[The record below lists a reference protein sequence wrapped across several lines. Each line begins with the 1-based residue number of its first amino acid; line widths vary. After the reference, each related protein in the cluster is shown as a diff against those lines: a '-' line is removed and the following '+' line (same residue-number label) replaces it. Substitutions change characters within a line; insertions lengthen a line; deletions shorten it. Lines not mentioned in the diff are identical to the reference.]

1 MDPLA
6 ISFIN
11 KIGITFDNKEQLL
24 GQLIVRDTLLDNKLY
39 EEIQKDIPN
48 LKKIFS
54 SSSMNSLHKNAK
66 ESQKWP
72 LINITRQILKIYDF
86 DMEPIRKSDGVDKN
100 KKKRYKRFFKI
111 NEIKKLTNDININDD
126 KNDDKK
132 YVNND
137 DKKYVKNDD
146 KKYANNDDKKYANND
161 DKKYANNIIDDDIT
175 N

>member
-126 KNDDKK
+126 KKYANNDDKK

-137 DKKYVKNDD
+137 DKKYV
-146 KKYANNDDKKYANND
+146 NNDDKKYANND